1 MKTRV
6 NFPLLLT
13 ILFVAI
19 STPAATLVWTNSAG
33 GNWSGAAAGTLSLI
47 GSTKL
52 TLICQQTNQST

>member
-6 NFPLLLT
+6 YLPLLLAT
-13 ILFVAI
+13 LFAAI
-19 STPAATLVWTNSAG
+19 TAPAATLVWTNSAG